1 MKYIVLLGL
10 LLPLISSAA
19 QDPIDGK
26 ILAAL
31 QHERRSEADRARDKN
46 RKPLE
51 TLKFFRL
58 QDDQTVLELI
68 PGGGWYT
75 RILGPVLSEK
85 GKLYESIG
93 TDTVAHM
100 IASDPGFSSTEVIP
114 FKGITRSK
122 TEEGRRTVP
131 EFSFGVRN
139 VDLVLTFRNMH
150 NFDATGR
157 MNLNRAVF
165 DTLKTGGLYG
175 IVDHTRR
182 HMQPDSYEVR
192 RRLDP
197 VMVIREVEAAGFK
210 FVDFTDLHY
219 RPDDELRYDVGRKTV
234 IGNSDRFTLLFE
246 KP

>member
-31 QHERRSEADRARDKN
+31 QHERRSEADHARDKN

-85 GKLYESIG
+85 GRLYVSIG

-114 FKGITRSK
+114 FKGITRSE

-165 DTLKTGGLYG
+165 DTLKKGGLYG

-197 VMVIREVEAAGFK
+197 VMVIREVEATGFK